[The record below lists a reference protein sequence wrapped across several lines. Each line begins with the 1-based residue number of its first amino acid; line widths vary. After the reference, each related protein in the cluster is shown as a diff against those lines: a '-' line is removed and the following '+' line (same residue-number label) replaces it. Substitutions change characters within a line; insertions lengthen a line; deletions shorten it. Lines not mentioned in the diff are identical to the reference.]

1 MQQVFQSAYRNNV
14 WGDRNLVSGPGS
26 GLRRTEA
33 FRDQIPPLLEEL
45 GARSLID
52 AGCGDF
58 NWMKEIQLPVDW
70 YLGVEIVPNS
80 PPAIE
85 MPDSD
90 PTRTFMHAD
99 LARDDLPRADV
110 ILCRDRLVH
119 FSFEDIQAALR
130 NFKRS
135 QSLYL
140 LTTTFIEFRTNL
152 DMGDRRVAAAQ
163 PGAAPL
169 PFPAPFEGNRRKM
182 PAHGGN
188 LRRQETGLCG
198 AWWISRPDGT
208 AVDRHQRCSFDT
220 DACGPKGGMAW
231 AMN

>member
-14 WGDRNLVSGPGS
+14 WGDPESVSGPGS

-70 YLGVEIVPNS
+70 YLGVEIVPELAARNRD
-80 PPAIE
+80 AH
-85 MPDSD
+85 SD

-110 ILCRDRLVH
+110 ILCRDCLVH

-140 LTTTFIEFRTNL
+140 LTTTFIEFQTNL
-152 DMGDRRVAAAQ
+152 DMETGGWRR
-163 PGAAPL
+163 L
-169 PFPAPFEGNRRKM
+169 NLERAPFHFPPPLKAIDEKCL
-182 PAHGGN
+182 HTGGIYADKR
-188 LRRQETGLCG
+188 LALWRL
-198 AWWISRPDGT
+198 
-208 AVDRHQRCSFDT
+208 VDI
-220 DACGPKGGMAW
+220 AA
-231 AMN
+231 